1 MSKKLVTLF
10 LIICMLAVA
19 GCSQTSPK
27 LSVDKGDEP
36 SSSTADKPVVYKNPL
51 TGVSGISSEKALN
64 RPIAIM
70 INNIEL
76 AQSIQTGISAAD
88 IVYETEV
95 EGGITRLMAV
105 YQDVTKAER
114 IGSIRSARYPYVDLA
129 LGHNA
134 IYMHHGE
141 DKTYCK
147 PHLKDIDD
155 ITLDENNY
163 AVRIPNGKSYE
174 HTLYT
179 YGQTLWSGLVNDGYK
194 IKNSSSE
201 PWVNFADED
210 KPVTLANTAS
220 SVTVPFST
228 SYKTVFKYDSAAGT
242 YTRYFGNTLRKDYV
256 NGSKTEVKN
265 VFVLL
270 TTIRNYPDGL
280 HREVLLN
287 SGSGY
292 YFTNGTYTPIKWSKG
307 AAKNGF
313 KFTNTDVS
321 ELTVSPGNSWVCIA
335 NLKSEPVIS

>member
-19 GCSQTSPK
+19 GCSQETPK

-36 SSSTADKPVVYKNPL
+36 SSAPAEKPVVYKNPL
-51 TGVSGISSEKALN
+51 TGVSGISADKADD
-64 RPIAIM
+64 RPVAIM
-70 INNIEL
+70 INNIDI
-76 AQSIQTGISAAD
+76 AQPIQTGIGAAD

-134 IYMHHGE
+134 IYLHHGE

-155 ITLDENNY
+155 ITISENNY

-179 YGQTLWSGLVNDGYK
+179 YGQKLWSGLVNDGYK
-194 IKNSSSE
+194 TERGTSE
-201 PWVNFADED
+201 PWVAFADED
-210 KPVTLANTAS
+210 KPVTLSNTAAT
-220 SVTVPFST
+220 VTVPFST

-242 YTRYFGNTLRKDYV
+242 YTRYFGNTIRKDYV
-256 NGSKTEVKN
+256 NGSTTKVKN

-280 HREVLLN
+280 HREVILN

-313 KFTNTDVS
+313 KFTNADGS
-321 ELTVSPGNSWVCIA
+321 ELTVSPGSSWVCIA
-335 NLKSEPVIS
+335 NLKSEPIMS